1 MEGHRDGQ
9 ELRQRQDLPG
19 EEVTK
24 TDWNKTAGKSNFRQ
38 CCRYDE
44 KVELEDAVH
53 TAILTLKEGFEGQG
67 GNSES
72 WLFNPGEC

>member
-19 EEVTK
+19 EEVTNPE
-24 TDWNKTAGKSNFRQ
+24 WNKAAGKSNFPR
-38 CCRYDE
+38 CFRYDE

-67 GNSES
+67 GNSEA
-72 WLFNPGEC
+72 FD